1 MDVDDDGYDN
11 APSMNIPY
19 SAPSMNNNFTGQG
32 DSYIS
37 MSRNSENLDTSM
49 DEPDYRTSNPSMRN
63 SYAFMDQRGNT
74 TSMNENPYSSM
85 NENPF
90 TSTGQIPD
98 NNSSMNQAAENNR
111 SMNQETAKD
120 ENEEYKNRAPESN
133 IPVDEGAFE
142 KANNNFWSSSSSS
155 NLTAKSDQ
163 ETSKPLWSDKD
174 KNRREKNSSDSMS
187 NSSRS
192 SSSFDSES
200 RSSSSLDS
208 FKTSLQKLSPRKS
221 PTKRKRSPLTRR
233 SPAPTIAI
241 IPQRIFTQPDD
252 PLALS
257 TTHAATSTRDT
268 SLLKFPPNVPRR
280 SASIPAPYTR
290 DVSELKPP
298 PNVPQRSASLTS
310 PIDRKLVST
319 MSVKK
324 SLEKEFNMSLQEPQP
339 SVSKPSPGVAITSP
353 IGGQR
358 KPPPTVPKPS
368 PGVAITSPIGG
379 QRKPPPTVP
388 KPFPGVAITSPI
400 GRQRKPPPTVPKP
413 PPSVPITSQIGE
425 QRKPPPTVPKPPPS
439 VPTTSPI
446 GGQRKPPLTVAN
458 LPSSPIGGQRKSA
471 RLAAKLKKKLE
482 EARSI
487 PGYDKT
493 REMMGLQRQ
502 MFNVQEKFIVPRESV
517 ESLQSGIAKKSASPV
532 TKKRA
537 AKHLTPQERN
547 DQLPRRK
554 SPRRKSSQKS
564 KISNISQIPF
574 DEYKTDDTLESLHQK
589 ISDV

>member
-221 PTKRKRSPLTRR
+221 PTKQKRSPLTRR

-353 IGGQR
+353 IG
-358 KPPPTVPKPS
+358 
-368 PGVAITSPIGG
+368 
-379 QRKPPPTVP
+379 
-388 KPFPGVAITSPI
+388 
-400 GRQRKPPPTVPKP
+400 RQRKPPPTVPKP

-458 LPSSPIGGQRKSA
+458 LPSSPIVGQRKSA